1 MVIRFKRNK
10 EFRGEEMKK
19 IWVKAIPWKK
29 EIAMAA
35 LECGADALWIPSGM
49 GQEVKKMG
57 IIPTV
62 SEDGDLLLG
71 RDVVVKEIREKKDE
85 EEIVALS
92 RSKKVIVRGE
102 DWKIIPLE
110 NLLSKTNN
118 LFIEIDGLKEGQI
131 ALGILEKGVD
141 GVVVDNPDPSAIRLI
156 IQALKRK
163 NETVDLL
170 PAKIN
175 RIEPLGM
182 GDRVCVDTCSS
193 MAMGEGMLIGNSSQ
207 ALFLVHSENIE
218 NPFVNTRPFR
228 VNAGPVHAYIRMA
241 NGQTKYLS
249 EVKSGDQVLVV
260 NFAGECYPAVI
271 GRAKIERRPLVIVEA
286 EVNGKGLSIIL
297 QNAETINLTQPDGK
311 AISLV
316 DLKEG
321 NEVLVY
327 REKEGRHFGI
337 KIDETIVER

>member
-1 MVIRFKRNK
+1 
-10 EFRGEEMKK
+10 MKK

-29 EIAMAA
+29 EIAVVA
-35 LECGADALWIPSGM
+35 LECGADALWVPPGT
-49 GQEVKKMG
+49 GQEVRKMG

-62 SEDGDLLLG
+62 SEDGDLILG
-71 RDVVVKEIREKKDE
+71 RDVVVKEIRDRKDE
-85 EEIVALS
+85 EEILELS
-92 RSKKVIVRGE
+92 LSKKVVVRGR
-102 DWKIIPLE
+102 DWMIIPLE

-118 LFIEIDGLKEGQI
+118 LFLEIDDLKEGQT

-141 GVVVDNPDPSAIRLI
+141 GVVIDNPDPDAIRHM
-156 IQALKRK
+156 IQALKRR
-163 NETVDLL
+163 NEKFDLF
-170 PAKIN
+170 AA
-175 RIEPLGM
+175 RIKRVEPLGM

-193 MAMGEGMLIGNSSQ
+193 MALGEGMLIGNSSQ
-207 ALFLVHSENIE
+207 ALFLVHSESVE
-218 NPFVNTRPFR
+218 NPYVNTRPFR

-241 NGQTKYLS
+241 DDQTKYLS

-260 NFAGECYPAVI
+260 NFEGKSYPAVV
-271 GRAKIERRPLVIVEA
+271 GRVKIERRPMVIVEA
-286 EVNGKGLSIIL
+286 EESGQEFSVIL

-321 NEVLVY
+321 NGVLVY
-327 REKEGRHFGI
+327 REKEGRHFGV